1 LQWDQDAQKLVADYI
16 KTRPVLI
23 QISAAKEMRDRVEQ
37 DAEKAGEDRITAV
50 RVKSSC
56 KEITEEVEA

>member
-1 LQWDQDAQKLVADYI
+1 VADYI
-16 KTRPVLI
+16 KTRPVLV

-37 DAEKAGEDRITAV
+37 EAEKAGEERITAA

-56 KEITEEVEA
+56 KEIIEEVEA

>member
-1 LQWDQDAQKLVADYI
+1 
-16 KTRPVLI
+16 VLI

-37 DAEKAGEDRITAV
+37 DAEKASEERITSA

-56 KEITEEVEA
+56 KEIIEEVEA